1 MEGLPVHYGDVTG
14 ITVQRYGIRELF
26 GTVIVFDP
34 GLNIDFAFFVRA
46 GYHPKAASGGGV
58 VKLYLEVKA
67 VDARIPLWVVPVR
80 YAILMPGNGTA
91 EPGLFNEGRIVIG
104 NEVIAI
110 DDAAAASKSG

>member
-1 MEGLPVHYGDVTG
+1 M
-14 ITVQRYGIRELF
+14 
-26 GTVIVFDP
+26 
-34 GLNIDFAFFVRA
+34 RA

-91 EPGLFNEGRIVIG
+91 EPGCLTKV
-104 NEVIAI
+104 
-110 DDAAAASKSG
+110 ASL